1 MVETDAHIA
10 LVRAP
15 NPSPMTLSGTNS
27 YLIDAGDGTAIVIDP
42 GPALQRHVDALIAQ
56 AKSRDLA
63 ITTIAITHGHPD
75 HAPAAKLLSNATGAA
90 VFAHPHSAVPH
101 DHDLPLGGELRRGTR
116 TLQVM
121 DAPGHTF
128 DHVVFYE
135 PLARTLFTGDTILG
149 QGTVVVAP
157 PGGAMRPYQQTL
169 ERMLREFRDA
179 RTIRGGHGPLV
190 RNARAKIA
198 EYIEHRRARE
208 RELLEALGRGPQTIP
223 ELVRRI
229 YAATSQQLWPAAAR
243 QLLAY
248 LEALTQEGRVAAV
261 PVERALTP
269 QERAMLNPS
278 WASLVDA
285 ELAAVVEAELGT
297 SHHIERLLRYDL
309 SGNA

>member
-1 MVETDAHIA
+1 MVESDAHIS

-42 GPALQRHVDALIAQ
+42 GPALERHVEALVAHAA
-56 AKSRDLA
+56 AKHLA
-63 ITTIAITHGHPD
+63 ITTMAITHGHPD
-75 HAPAAKLLSNATGAA
+75 HAPAAELLSRATGAA
-90 VFAHPHSAVPH
+90 LWAHPKSAVPH

-116 TLQVM
+116 ALRIM

-135 PLARTLFTGDTILG
+135 PQARTLFTGDTILG
-149 QGTVVVAP
+149 QGTVVIAP

-179 RTIRGGHGPLV
+179 QTIRGGHGPLV

-198 EYIEHRRARE
+198 EYIEHRKARE
-208 RELLEALGRGPQTIP
+208 RELVGALALGPQTIP

-229 YAATSQQLWPAAAR
+229 YAATPQQLWPAAAR

-248 LEALTQEGRVAAV
+248 LEALAQEGRVTAT
-261 PVERALTP
+261 PLERALTP
-269 QERAMLNPS
+269 EEQAMLNPA
-278 WASLVDA
+278 WASLVDP
-285 ELAAVVEAELGT
+285 ELATVLEAELGT
-297 SHHIERLLRYDL
+297 SHHIDRLFRYAL
-309 SGNA
+309 LESS